1 MVKIIVKKAIWRKP
15 NHIYYVDLDGNI
27 GEADGWRNIETFW
40 ERIIYKWVDF
50 KRLFGFRYD

>member
-15 NHIYYVDLDGNI
+15 NHLYYIDGFGNI
-27 GEADGWRNIETFW
+27 CEMVGWRNIETFW
-40 ERIIYKWVDF
+40 ERVIYVWVDF